1 MKTTKNKKCIK
12 RILHHVFEFYLVI
25 FYFYLKN
32 KEEQKMKAKK
42 LLSGAL
48 CTAMLVSAISVSAA
62 KVTFSD
68 VENDPTVSWAKP
80 YISEMAELGYI
91 KGYEDGT
98 FKPNNTITK
107 TEALLLLSRMLGVN
121 DDAYADSVEL
131 AQDAYGSMLKKYS
144 TNYSNEIA
152 FLLYT
157 GVLKTDDLD
166 TYISTS
172 NKNTPLK
179 RYEAAVLLTK
189 LLGAEEDVQKNT
201 FVSSS
206 YADTVEIPDSARAY
220 VEYVKGEGIMQG
232 MGTTVSGQPVFSPNT
247 DVTRSQMA
255 KMLCSLIDVLNR
267 SAETGVIASVDNFND
282 TFTVTVNSVDVM
294 YNTASNTR
302 FKVDGKD
309 VDLSALKSGMHV
321 KITHLKGQ
329 VSLVENYNVIEDAVI
344 YGLVSSTKE
353 TTGSMSITIVDANDS
368 SKKQTYSVSDKV
380 KVRINDAVDTFGKIK
395 STNYVKMTISDE
407 TVTEIEVVSKTTNV
421 SGTLINLDASG
432 EYTILTVKGSD
443 GTETDYEVS
452 ADGVSVAR
460 NSLDAKLSSLMQGDS
475 ITLRLTYG
483 KVTKITAAST
493 NQETQGTISY
503 ITYTTT
509 GTKIGI
515 EISGKVTEYT
525 VNKSVDVLI
534 DSSAGSVYDLRPG
547 SDIKIKLQSSEI
559 VKIEA
564 AGTITKSQLVGIVK
578 STNANYGLMVV
589 EEGNSEY
596 SVFVN
601 GNTKIIDSVT
611 GASIKLKSVEKG
623 RTVTVTGSTSSGVLE
638 ASVIVVQ

>member
-1 MKTTKNKKCIK
+1 
-12 RILHHVFEFYLVI
+12 
-25 FYFYLKN
+25 
-32 KEEQKMKAKK
+32 MKAKK

-255 KMLCSLIDVLNR
+255 KMLCSLIDVLDR

-309 VDLSALKSGMHV
+309 VDLSALKAGMHV

-353 TTGSMSITIVDANDS
+353 TTGSMAITIVDANDS

-395 STNYVKMTISDE
+395 STNYVKMTISDG

>member
-1 MKTTKNKKCIK
+1 
-12 RILHHVFEFYLVI
+12 
-25 FYFYLKN
+25 
-32 KEEQKMKAKK
+32 MKAKK

-255 KMLCSLIDVLNR
+255 KMLCSLIDVLDR

-294 YNTASNTR
+294 YTAASNTR

-309 VDLSALKSGMHV
+309 VDLSALKAGMHV

>member
-1 MKTTKNKKCIK
+1 
-12 RILHHVFEFYLVI
+12 
-25 FYFYLKN
+25 
-32 KEEQKMKAKK
+32 
-42 LLSGAL
+42 
-48 CTAMLVSAISVSAA
+48 MLVSAISVSAA

-166 TYISTS
+166 AYISTS

-255 KMLCSLIDVLNR
+255 KMLCSLIDVLDR

-309 VDLSALKSGMHV
+309 VDLSALKAGMHV

-353 TTGSMSITIVDANDS
+353 TTGSMAITIVDANDS

>member
-1 MKTTKNKKCIK
+1 
-12 RILHHVFEFYLVI
+12 
-25 FYFYLKN
+25 
-32 KEEQKMKAKK
+32 MKAKK

-68 VENDPTVSWAKP
+68 VENDPTISWAKP

-255 KMLCSLIDVLNR
+255 KMLCSLIDVLDR

-294 YNTASNTR
+294 YTAASNTR

-380 KVRINDAVDTFGKIK
+380 KVRINDAIDTFGKIK

-601 GNTKIIDSVT
+601 GNTKIIDSIT

>member
-1 MKTTKNKKCIK
+1 
-12 RILHHVFEFYLVI
+12 
-25 FYFYLKN
+25 
-32 KEEQKMKAKK
+32 MKAKK

-166 TYISTS
+166 TYISAS

-255 KMLCSLIDVLNR
+255 KMLCSLIDVLDR

-294 YNTASNTR
+294 YTAASNTR

-309 VDLSALKSGMHV
+309 VDLSALKAGMHV

-353 TTGSMSITIVDANDS
+353 TTGSMAITIVDANDS

-395 STNYVKMTISDE
+395 STNYVKMTISDG

>member
-1 MKTTKNKKCIK
+1 
-12 RILHHVFEFYLVI
+12 
-25 FYFYLKN
+25 
-32 KEEQKMKAKK
+32 MKAKK

-157 GVLKTDDLD
+157 GFLKTDDLD

-232 MGTTVSGQPVFSPNT
+232 MGTTVSGQPIFSPNT

-255 KMLCSLIDVLNR
+255 KMLCSLIDVLDR

-309 VDLSALKSGMHV
+309 VDLSALKAGMHV

-353 TTGSMSITIVDANDS
+353 TTGSMAITIVDANDS

-395 STNYVKMTISDE
+395 STNYVKMTISDG

-601 GNTKIIDSVT
+601 GNTKIIDSIT

>member
-1 MKTTKNKKCIK
+1 
-12 RILHHVFEFYLVI
+12 
-25 FYFYLKN
+25 
-32 KEEQKMKAKK
+32 MKAKK

-255 KMLCSLIDVLNR
+255 KMLCSLIDVLDR

-294 YNTASNTR
+294 YTAASNTR

>member
-1 MKTTKNKKCIK
+1 
-12 RILHHVFEFYLVI
+12 
-25 FYFYLKN
+25 
-32 KEEQKMKAKK
+32 MKAKK

-255 KMLCSLIDVLNR
+255 KMLCSLIDVLDR

-294 YNTASNTR
+294 YTAASNTR

-353 TTGSMSITIVDANDS
+353 TTGSMAITIVDANDS

-395 STNYVKMTISDE
+395 STNYVKMTISDG

>member
-1 MKTTKNKKCIK
+1 
-12 RILHHVFEFYLVI
+12 
-25 FYFYLKN
+25 
-32 KEEQKMKAKK
+32 
-42 LLSGAL
+42 
-48 CTAMLVSAISVSAA
+48 MLVSAISVSAA

-255 KMLCSLIDVLNR
+255 KMLCSLIDVLDR

-294 YNTASNTR
+294 YTAASNTR

-353 TTGSMSITIVDANDS
+353 TTGSMAITIVDANDS

-395 STNYVKMTISDE
+395 STNYVKMTISDG

>member
-1 MKTTKNKKCIK
+1 
-12 RILHHVFEFYLVI
+12 
-25 FYFYLKN
+25 
-32 KEEQKMKAKK
+32 MKAKK

-232 MGTTVSGQPVFSPNT
+232 MGTTVSGQLVFSPNT

-255 KMLCSLIDVLNR
+255 KMLCSLIDVLDR

-294 YNTASNTR
+294 YTAASNTR

-309 VDLSALKSGMHV
+309 VDLSALKAGMHV

-353 TTGSMSITIVDANDS
+353 TTGSMAITIVDANDS

-395 STNYVKMTISDE
+395 STNYVKMTISDG

>member
-1 MKTTKNKKCIK
+1 
-12 RILHHVFEFYLVI
+12 
-25 FYFYLKN
+25 
-32 KEEQKMKAKK
+32 MKAKK

-255 KMLCSLIDVLNR
+255 KMLCSLIDVLDR

-309 VDLSALKSGMHV
+309 VDLSALKAGMHV

-353 TTGSMSITIVDANDS
+353 TTGSMAITIVDANDS

-395 STNYVKMTISDE
+395 STNYVKMTISDG

-503 ITYTTT
+503 IIYTTT

>member
-1 MKTTKNKKCIK
+1 
-12 RILHHVFEFYLVI
+12 
-25 FYFYLKN
+25 
-32 KEEQKMKAKK
+32 MKAKK

-255 KMLCSLIDVLNR
+255 KMLCSLIDVLDR

-294 YNTASNTR
+294 YTAASNTR

-547 SDIKIKLQSSEI
+547 GDIKIKLQSSEI

-601 GNTKIIDSVT
+601 GNTKIIDSIT

>member
-1 MKTTKNKKCIK
+1 
-12 RILHHVFEFYLVI
+12 
-25 FYFYLKN
+25 
-32 KEEQKMKAKK
+32 MKAKK

-62 KVTFSD
+62 AVTFSD

-121 DDAYADSVEL
+121 DDTYADSVEL
-131 AQDAYGSMLKKYS
+131 AQDAYGSVLKKYS

-166 TYISTS
+166 AYISTS

-232 MGTTVSGQPVFSPNT
+232 MGETVSGQPIFSPNT

-255 KMLCSLIDVLNR
+255 KMLCSLIDVLDR

-294 YNTASNTR
+294 YNAASNTR

-309 VDLSALKSGMHV
+309 VDLSALKAGMHV

-395 STNYVKMTISDE
+395 STNYVKMTISDG

-432 EYTILTVKGSD
+432 EYTVLTVKGSD
-443 GTETDYEVS
+443 GTKTDYEVS

-515 EISGKVTEYT
+515 EMSGKVTEYA

>member
-1 MKTTKNKKCIK
+1 
-12 RILHHVFEFYLVI
+12 
-25 FYFYLKN
+25 
-32 KEEQKMKAKK
+32 MKAKK

-80 YISEMAELGYI
+80 YISEMSELGYI

-255 KMLCSLIDVLNR
+255 KMLCSLIDVLDR

-294 YNTASNTR
+294 YTAASNTR

-309 VDLSALKSGMHV
+309 IDLSALKAGMHV

>member
-1 MKTTKNKKCIK
+1 
-12 RILHHVFEFYLVI
+12 
-25 FYFYLKN
+25 
-32 KEEQKMKAKK
+32 MKAKK

-232 MGTTVSGQPVFSPNT
+232 MGTTVSGQPIFSPNT

-255 KMLCSLIDVLNR
+255 KMLCSLIDVLDR

-294 YNTASNTR
+294 YTAASNTR

-353 TTGSMSITIVDANDS
+353 TTGSMAITIVDANDS

-395 STNYVKMTISDE
+395 STNYVKMTISDG

-432 EYTILTVKGSD
+432 EYTIITVKGSD

>member
-1 MKTTKNKKCIK
+1 
-12 RILHHVFEFYLVI
+12 
-25 FYFYLKN
+25 
-32 KEEQKMKAKK
+32 MKAKK

-121 DDAYADSVEL
+121 DEAYADSVEL

-255 KMLCSLIDVLNR
+255 KMLCSLIDVLDR

-294 YNTASNTR
+294 YTAASNTR

-395 STNYVKMTISDE
+395 STNYVKMTISDG

-601 GNTKIIDSVT
+601 GNTKIIDSIT

>member
-1 MKTTKNKKCIK
+1 
-12 RILHHVFEFYLVI
+12 
-25 FYFYLKN
+25 
-32 KEEQKMKAKK
+32 MKAKK

-131 AQDAYGSMLKKYS
+131 AQDAYGSTLKKYS

-166 TYISTS
+166 AYISTS

-255 KMLCSLIDVLNR
+255 KMLCSLIDVLDR

-309 VDLSALKSGMHV
+309 VDLSALKAGMHV

-353 TTGSMSITIVDANDS
+353 TTGSMAITIVDANDS

-395 STNYVKMTISDE
+395 STNYVKMTISDG

-432 EYTILTVKGSD
+432 EYTVLTVKGSD
-443 GTETDYEVS
+443 GTKTDYEVS

-601 GNTKIIDSVT
+601 GNTKIIDSIT

>member
-1 MKTTKNKKCIK
+1 
-12 RILHHVFEFYLVI
+12 
-25 FYFYLKN
+25 
-32 KEEQKMKAKK
+32 MKAKK

-255 KMLCSLIDVLNR
+255 KMLCSLIDVLDR

-294 YNTASNTR
+294 YTAASNTR

-309 VDLSALKSGMHV
+309 IDLSALKAGMHV

>member
-1 MKTTKNKKCIK
+1 
-12 RILHHVFEFYLVI
+12 
-25 FYFYLKN
+25 
-32 KEEQKMKAKK
+32 MKAKK

>member
-1 MKTTKNKKCIK
+1 
-12 RILHHVFEFYLVI
+12 
-25 FYFYLKN
+25 
-32 KEEQKMKAKK
+32 MKAKK

-166 TYISTS
+166 AYISTS

-255 KMLCSLIDVLNR
+255 KMLCSLIDVLDR

-309 VDLSALKSGMHV
+309 VDLSALKAGMHV

-353 TTGSMSITIVDANDS
+353 TTGSMAITIVDANDS

>member
-1 MKTTKNKKCIK
+1 
-12 RILHHVFEFYLVI
+12 
-25 FYFYLKN
+25 
-32 KEEQKMKAKK
+32 MKAKK

-255 KMLCSLIDVLNR
+255 KMLCSLIDVLDR

-294 YNTASNTR
+294 YTAASNTR

-309 VDLSALKSGMHV
+309 VDLSALKAGMHV

-395 STNYVKMTISDE
+395 STNYVKMTISDG

>member
-1 MKTTKNKKCIK
+1 
-12 RILHHVFEFYLVI
+12 
-25 FYFYLKN
+25 
-32 KEEQKMKAKK
+32 MKAKK

-255 KMLCSLIDVLNR
+255 KMLCSLIDVLDR
-267 SAETGVIASVDNFND
+267 SAETGVIASVDSFND
-282 TFTVTVNSVDVM
+282 TFTVTVNSVDVI

-309 VDLSALKSGMHV
+309 VDLSALKAGMHV

-353 TTGSMSITIVDANDS
+353 TTGSMAITIVDANDS

-395 STNYVKMTISDE
+395 STNYVKMTISDG

-432 EYTILTVKGSD
+432 EYTVLTVKGSD

>member
-1 MKTTKNKKCIK
+1 
-12 RILHHVFEFYLVI
+12 
-25 FYFYLKN
+25 
-32 KEEQKMKAKK
+32 MKAKK

-152 FLLYT
+152 FLHYT

-247 DVTRSQMA
+247 AVPRSQMA
-255 KMLCSLIDVLNR
+255 KMLCSLIDVLDR

-309 VDLSALKSGMHV
+309 VDLSALKAGMHV

-353 TTGSMSITIVDANDS
+353 TTGSMAITIVDANDS

-395 STNYVKMTISDE
+395 STNYVKMTISDG

-601 GNTKIIDSVT
+601 GNTKIIDSIT

>member
-1 MKTTKNKKCIK
+1 
-12 RILHHVFEFYLVI
+12 
-25 FYFYLKN
+25 
-32 KEEQKMKAKK
+32 MKAKK

-255 KMLCSLIDVLNR
+255 KMLCSLIDVLDR

-309 VDLSALKSGMHV
+309 VDLSALKAGMHV

-353 TTGSMSITIVDANDS
+353 TTGSMAITIVDANDS

-395 STNYVKMTISDE
+395 STNYVKMTISDG

-601 GNTKIIDSVT
+601 GNTKIIDSIT

>member
-1 MKTTKNKKCIK
+1 
-12 RILHHVFEFYLVI
+12 
-25 FYFYLKN
+25 
-32 KEEQKMKAKK
+32 MKAKK

-232 MGTTVSGQPVFSPNT
+232 MGTTVSGQPIFSPNT

-255 KMLCSLIDVLNR
+255 KMLCSLIDVLDR

-309 VDLSALKSGMHV
+309 VDLSALKAGMHV

-353 TTGSMSITIVDANDS
+353 TTGSMAITIVDANDS

-395 STNYVKMTISDE
+395 STNYVKMTISDG

-601 GNTKIIDSVT
+601 GNTKIIDSIT

>member
-1 MKTTKNKKCIK
+1 
-12 RILHHVFEFYLVI
+12 
-25 FYFYLKN
+25 
-32 KEEQKMKAKK
+32 MKAKK

-166 TYISTS
+166 AYISTS

-255 KMLCSLIDVLNR
+255 KMLCSLIDVLDR

-309 VDLSALKSGMHV
+309 VDLSALKAGMHV

-353 TTGSMSITIVDANDS
+353 TTGSMAITIVDANDS

-395 STNYVKMTISDE
+395 STNYVKMTISDG

-601 GNTKIIDSVT
+601 GNTKIIDSIT

>member
-1 MKTTKNKKCIK
+1 
-12 RILHHVFEFYLVI
+12 
-25 FYFYLKN
+25 
-32 KEEQKMKAKK
+32 MKAKK

-255 KMLCSLIDVLNR
+255 KMLCSLIDVLDR
-267 SAETGVIASVDNFND
+267 SAETGVIASVDSFND

-309 VDLSALKSGMHV
+309 VDLSALKAGMHV

-353 TTGSMSITIVDANDS
+353 TTGSMAITIVDANDS

-395 STNYVKMTISDE
+395 STNYVKMTISDG

-432 EYTILTVKGSD
+432 EYTVLTVKGSD

-547 SDIKIKLQSSEI
+547 SDIKVKLQSSEI

>member
-1 MKTTKNKKCIK
+1 
-12 RILHHVFEFYLVI
+12 
-25 FYFYLKN
+25 
-32 KEEQKMKAKK
+32 MKAKK

-309 VDLSALKSGMHV
+309 VDLSALKAGMHV

-353 TTGSMSITIVDANDS
+353 TTGSMAITIVDANDS

-395 STNYVKMTISDE
+395 STNYVKMTISDG

-452 ADGVSVAR
+452 ADGVNVAR

>member
-1 MKTTKNKKCIK
+1 
-12 RILHHVFEFYLVI
+12 
-25 FYFYLKN
+25 
-32 KEEQKMKAKK
+32 MKAKN

-255 KMLCSLIDVLNR
+255 KMLCSLIDVLDR

-309 VDLSALKSGMHV
+309 VDLSALKAGMHV

-353 TTGSMSITIVDANDS
+353 TTGSMAITIVDANDS

-395 STNYVKMTISDE
+395 STNYVKMTISDG
-407 TVTEIEVVSKTTNV
+407 TVTEVEVVSKTTNV

>member
-1 MKTTKNKKCIK
+1 
-12 RILHHVFEFYLVI
+12 
-25 FYFYLKN
+25 
-32 KEEQKMKAKK
+32 MKAKK

-255 KMLCSLIDVLNR
+255 KMLCSLIDVLDR

-294 YNTASNTR
+294 YTAASNTR

-353 TTGSMSITIVDANDS
+353 TTGSMAITIVDANDS

-395 STNYVKMTISDE
+395 STNYVKMTISDG

-601 GNTKIIDSVT
+601 GNTKIIDSIT

>member
-1 MKTTKNKKCIK
+1 
-12 RILHHVFEFYLVI
+12 
-25 FYFYLKN
+25 
-32 KEEQKMKAKK
+32 MKAKK

-232 MGTTVSGQPVFSPNT
+232 MGTTVSGQLVFSPNT

-255 KMLCSLIDVLNR
+255 KMLCSLIDVLDR

-309 VDLSALKSGMHV
+309 VDLSALKAGMHV

-353 TTGSMSITIVDANDS
+353 TTGSMAITIVDANDS

-395 STNYVKMTISDE
+395 STNYVKMTISDG

-601 GNTKIIDSVT
+601 GNTKIIDSIT

>member
-1 MKTTKNKKCIK
+1 
-12 RILHHVFEFYLVI
+12 
-25 FYFYLKN
+25 
-32 KEEQKMKAKK
+32 MKAKK

-255 KMLCSLIDVLNR
+255 KMLCSLIDVLDR

-309 VDLSALKSGMHV
+309 VDLSALKAGMHV

-353 TTGSMSITIVDANDS
+353 TTGSMAITIVDANDS

-395 STNYVKMTISDE
+395 STNYVKMTISDG

-525 VNKSVDVLI
+525 VNKSVDVLV

-601 GNTKIIDSVT
+601 GNTKIIDSIT

>member
-1 MKTTKNKKCIK
+1 
-12 RILHHVFEFYLVI
+12 
-25 FYFYLKN
+25 
-32 KEEQKMKAKK
+32 MKAKK

-232 MGTTVSGQPVFSPNT
+232 MGTTVSGQPIFSPNT

-255 KMLCSLIDVLNR
+255 KMLCSLIDVLDR

-309 VDLSALKSGMHV
+309 VDLSALKAGMHV

-353 TTGSMSITIVDANDS
+353 TTGSMAITIVDANDS

-395 STNYVKMTISDE
+395 STNYVKMTISDG

-443 GTETDYEVS
+443 GIETDYEVS

-483 KVTKITAAST
+483 KVTKITATST

-601 GNTKIIDSVT
+601 GNTKIIDSIT

>member
-1 MKTTKNKKCIK
+1 
-12 RILHHVFEFYLVI
+12 
-25 FYFYLKN
+25 
-32 KEEQKMKAKK
+32 MKAKK

-157 GVLKTDDLD
+157 GILKTDDLD

-255 KMLCSLIDVLNR
+255 KMLCSLIDVLDR

-294 YNTASNTR
+294 YTAASNTR

-353 TTGSMSITIVDANDS
+353 TTGSMAITIVDANDS

-395 STNYVKMTISDE
+395 STNYVKMTISDG

>member
-1 MKTTKNKKCIK
+1 
-12 RILHHVFEFYLVI
+12 
-25 FYFYLKN
+25 
-32 KEEQKMKAKK
+32 MKAKK

-166 TYISTS
+166 AYISTS

-179 RYEAAVLLTK
+179 RYEAAVLFTK

-255 KMLCSLIDVLNR
+255 KMLCSLIDVLDR

-294 YNTASNTR
+294 YTAASNTR

-309 VDLSALKSGMHV
+309 VDLSALKAGMHV

-353 TTGSMSITIVDANDS
+353 TTGSMAITIVDANDS

-395 STNYVKMTISDE
+395 STNYVKMTISDG

>member
-1 MKTTKNKKCIK
+1 
-12 RILHHVFEFYLVI
+12 
-25 FYFYLKN
+25 
-32 KEEQKMKAKK
+32 MKAKK

-166 TYISTS
+166 AYISTS

-179 RYEAAVLLTK
+179 RFEAAVLLTK

-255 KMLCSLIDVLNR
+255 KMLCSLIDVLDR
-267 SAETGVIASVDNFND
+267 SAETGVIASVDSFND

-309 VDLSALKSGMHV
+309 VDLSALKAGMHV

-353 TTGSMSITIVDANDS
+353 TTGSMAITIVDANDS

-395 STNYVKMTISDE
+395 STNYVKMTISDG

-432 EYTILTVKGSD
+432 EYTVLTVKGSD

-601 GNTKIIDSVT
+601 GNTKIIDSIT

>member
-1 MKTTKNKKCIK
+1 
-12 RILHHVFEFYLVI
+12 
-25 FYFYLKN
+25 
-32 KEEQKMKAKK
+32 MKAKK

-232 MGTTVSGQPVFSPNT
+232 MGTTVSGQPIFSPNT

-255 KMLCSLIDVLNR
+255 KMLCSLIDVLDR

-309 VDLSALKSGMHV
+309 VDLSALKAGMHV

-353 TTGSMSITIVDANDS
+353 TTGSMAITIVDANDS

-395 STNYVKMTISDE
+395 STNYVKMTISDG

-483 KVTKITAAST
+483 KVTKITATST

-601 GNTKIIDSVT
+601 GNTKIIDSIT
-611 GASIKLKSVEKG
+611 GESIKLKSVEKG

>member
-1 MKTTKNKKCIK
+1 
-12 RILHHVFEFYLVI
+12 
-25 FYFYLKN
+25 
-32 KEEQKMKAKK
+32 MKAKK

-255 KMLCSLIDVLNR
+255 KMLCSLIDVLDR
-267 SAETGVIASVDNFND
+267 SAETGVIASVDNFNE

-294 YNTASNTR
+294 YTAASNTR

-309 VDLSALKSGMHV
+309 VDLSALKAGMHV